1 MSAKP
6 SVLVTRRWPA
16 AVEAQLQERYNVSLN
31 TGDQPMSPAEIRAA
45 LKNHD
50 AVLPTVTDKISAEA
64 LDVGASKARILAN
77 YGVGYSHI
85 CEASARN
92 LGLTVT
98 NTPDVLSE
106 CTADLAMTLL
116 LMVARRAGEGE
127 REAREGRWTGWR
139 PTHLVGTKVSGKTL
153 GIIGYGR
160 IGQEMARRAH
170 HGFGMEILVQNR
182 SKVAPE
188 VLAQCNARQVDSIE
202 DLLPKCD
209 FVSLH
214 CPGGAENR
222 HLINSR
228 RLDLMKQDAFL
239 INTARGEVIDEFAL
253 AQSLMFDMIGGAA
266 LDVFD
271 GEPRINPTLKQ
282 CDNLVM
288 LPHLGSATRESR
300 EAMGFRVLD
309 NLEDFFEGRD
319 PRDRVI

>member
-1 MSAKP
+1 MVKP
-6 SVLVTRRWPA
+6 SVFVTRRWPA
-16 AVEAQLQERYNVSLN
+16 AVEAKLAEDYNVQLN
-31 TGDQPMSPAEIRAA
+31 TGDRPLSPGEIRAA
-45 LKNHD
+45 LKRYD
-50 AVLPTVTDKISAEA
+50 AVLPTVTDTLNAEA
-64 LDVGASKARILAN
+64 LDAPGAQARILGN

-85 CEASARN
+85 CADAARG

-106 CTADLAMTLL
+106 CTADIAMTLM

-127 REAREGRWTGWR
+127 RELRAGGWTGWR
-139 PTHLVGTKVSGKTL
+139 PTHLVGTKVSGKVL

-170 HGFGMEILVQNR
+170 HGFGMEIVVYNR
-182 SKVAPE
+182 SRVAPE
-188 VLAQCNARQVDSIE
+188 VLAQCGATQVDTIE
-202 DLLPKCD
+202 DLLPQCD

-222 HLINSR
+222 HLINSK
-228 RLDLMKQDAFL
+228 RLDLMKPGAFL

-253 AQSLMFDMIGGAA
+253 IQALQYDLIGGAA

-271 GEPRINPTLKQ
+271 GEPRISEGLLH

-288 LPHLGSATRESR
+288 LPHLGSATREAR

-309 NLEDFFEGRD
+309 NLSDFFQGRD